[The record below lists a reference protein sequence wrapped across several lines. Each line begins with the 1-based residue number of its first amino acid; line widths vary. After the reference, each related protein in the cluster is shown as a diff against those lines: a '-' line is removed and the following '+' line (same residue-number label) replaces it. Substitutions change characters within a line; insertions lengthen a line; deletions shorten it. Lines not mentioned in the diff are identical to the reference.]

1 MYSLGMINGFLS
13 YYHYFPWNQVESLGE
28 SERCLMRQRRRLEVN
43 KQITSHVDNKAAIA
57 YFSPRRACSVR
68 PRKATGIYNNR
79 LAAPE

>member
-43 KQITSHVDNKAAIA
+43 K
-57 YFSPRRACSVR
+57 
-68 PRKATGIYNNR
+68 
-79 LAAPE
+79 